1 MSNTTMDVKRDLEAA
16 PVKVGPL
23 PDGSFEPVLTDKD
36 LEKCGRRWKMAVHG
50 FNYETQLAPSVVFA
64 EADALRKI
72 YADDEEGYKR
82 SLENA
87 GRYFNATPPVSGL
100 LLGAA
105 LAIEDKR
112 HNQGL
117 DAVQDLKVGLM
128 GSLSGIGDSILWTLI
143 PTVFGS
149 IAAYMAQ
156 DGNPVGIFLWLAV
169 GLVIFWWSL
178 NNWKTGYKFG
188 TSLITS
194 LADKIPVF
202 TEAMSI
208 LGLTVVGALI
218 PSVVKI
224 NVGLTFAMGE
234 VSLGLQEGILDKI
247 MLGLLPCAATALVYL
262 LIKKKVNLI
271 AIIVGIIVLSM
282 VLAAFGI
289 LV

>member
-1 MSNTTMDVKRDLEAA
+1 MSNETNTNTAEQ
-16 PVKVGPL
+16 L
-23 PDGSFEPVLTDKD
+23 PDGSYTPVLTDKD
-36 LEKCGRRWKMAVHG
+36 LEKCGRRWKMAVNG
-50 FNYETQLAPSVVFA
+50 FNYETQLAPSVIFA
-64 EADALRKI
+64 EADALKKI
-72 YADDEEGYKR
+72 YGDDEEGYKK

-100 LLGAA
+100 LLGAG
-105 LAIEDKR
+105 LAIEDKW

-117 DAVQDLKVGLM
+117 DAVNDLKVGLM

-143 PTVFGS
+143 PTIMGS

-156 DGNPVGIFLWLAV
+156 DGNPVGMFLWLAV

-178 NNWKTGYKFG
+178 NNWKTGYKYG
-188 TSLITS
+188 TSIITG

-218 PSVVKI
+218 PTVVKLKL
-224 NVGLTFAMGE
+224 GLTFSMGE
-234 VSLGLQEGILDKI
+234 VSFGIQEGVLDKI
-247 MLGLLPCAATALVYL
+247 MIGLLPCLATFIVYT

-271 AIIVGIIVLSM
+271 AIIVGIIAVCM
-282 VLAAFGI
+282 VCSAFGI
-289 LV
+289 LA

>member
-1 MSNTTMDVKRDLEAA
+1 
-16 PVKVGPL
+16 
-23 PDGSFEPVLTDKD
+23 
-36 LEKCGRRWKMAVHG
+36 
-50 FNYETQLAPSVVFA
+50 
-64 EADALRKI
+64 
-72 YADDEEGYKR
+72 
-82 SLENA
+82 
-87 GRYFNATPPVSGL
+87 
-100 LLGAA
+100 
-105 LAIEDKR
+105 
-112 HNQGL
+112 
-117 DAVQDLKVGLM
+117 
-128 GSLSGIGDSILWTLI
+128 
-143 PTVFGS
+143 
-149 IAAYMAQ
+149 MAQ
-156 DGNPVGIFLWLAV
+156 DGNPVGVFLWLAV

>member
-1 MSNTTMDVKRDLEAA
+1 MSNETLSSQTE
-16 PVKVGPL
+16 PEIKVGPN
-23 PDGSFEPVLTDKD
+23 PDGSFDPVLTDKD
-36 LEKCGRRWKMAVHG
+36 FEKCGRRWKMAVMG
-50 FNYETQLAPSVVFA
+50 FNYETQLAPSVIFA

-87 GRYFNATPPVSGL
+87 GRYFNVTPPVGGL

-105 LAIEDKR
+105 LAIEDKQ

-117 DAVQDLKVGLM
+117 EAVNDLKVGLM
-128 GSLSGIGDSILWTLI
+128 GSMSGIGDSILWTLV
-143 PTVFGS
+143 PTVMGS

-156 DGNPVGIFLWLAV
+156 EGNPVGIFLWLAV

-188 TSLITS
+188 TSLITT

-202 TEAMSI
+202 TEAMSV

-218 PSVVKI
+218 PSVVSI
-224 NVGLTFAMGE
+224 TVGLTFTMGD
-234 VSLGLQEGILDKI
+234 VTLNFQEGILDMI
-247 MLGLLPCAATALVYL
+247 MLGIMPVLATWIVYV
-262 LIKKKVNLI
+262 LIKRRVNLI
-271 AIIVGIIVLSM
+271 AIIVAIIVISM
-282 VLAAFGI
+282 VCSAFGI

>member
-1 MSNTTMDVKRDLEAA
+1 MSNETLSSQTE
-16 PVKVGPL
+16 PEIKVGPN
-23 PDGSFEPVLTDKD
+23 PDGSFDPVLTDKD
-36 LEKCGRRWKMAVHG
+36 LEKCGRRWKMAVMG

-87 GRYFNATPPVSGL
+87 GRYFNVTPPVGGL

-105 LAIEDKR
+105 LAIEDKQ

-117 DAVQDLKVGLM
+117 EAVNDLKVGLM
-128 GSLSGIGDSILWTLI
+128 GSMSGIGDSILWTLV
-143 PTVFGS
+143 PTVMGS

-156 DGNPVGIFLWLAV
+156 EGNPVGIFLWLAV

-188 TSLITS
+188 TSLITT

-202 TEAMSI
+202 TEAMSV

-218 PSVVKI
+218 PSVVSI
-224 NVGLTFAMGE
+224 TVGLTFTMGD
-234 VSLGLQEGILDKI
+234 VTLNFQEGILDMI
-247 MLGLLPCAATALVYL
+247 MLGIMPVLATWIVYA
-262 LIKKKVNLI
+262 LIKRRVNLI
-271 AIIVGIIVLSM
+271 AIIVAIIVISM
-282 VLAAFGI
+282 VCSAFGI

>member
-1 MSNTTMDVKRDLEAA
+1 MSSEMNQQVEGMNI
-16 PVKVGPL
+16 PVEKGPL
-23 PDGSFEPVLTDKD
+23 PDGSFEPVLTNKD

-50 FNYETQLAPSVVFA
+50 FNYETQLAPSLVFA
-64 EADALRKI
+64 EADALKKI
-72 YADDEEGYKR
+72 YGDDEDGYKR

-87 GRYFNATPPVSGL
+87 GRYFNVTPPVGGL

-105 LAIEDKR
+105 LAVEDKW

-117 DAVQDLKVGLM
+117 NAVQDLKVGLM
-128 GSLSGIGDSILWTLI
+128 GSLSGIGDSILWTLV
-143 PTVFGS
+143 PTIMGS

-169 GLVIFWWSL
+169 GLGIFFWSL
-178 NNWKTGYKFG
+178 NNWKTGYRLG
-188 TSLITS
+188 TSVITT

-224 NVGLTFAMGE
+224 NLALTFALGD
-234 VSLGLQEGILDKI
+234 VSLGLQEAVLDKI
-247 MLGLLPCAATALVYL
+247 MLGLLPCLATFAVYL
-262 LIKKKVNLI
+262 LIKKKANLI
-271 AIIVGIIVLSM
+271 AIIVGIIAVSM
-282 VLAAFGI
+282 VCSAFGI
-289 LV
+289 LA

>member
-1 MSNTTMDVKRDLEAA
+1 MNKEVEMKEVVKQ
-16 PVKVGPL
+16 GPL
-23 PDGSFEPVLTDKD
+23 ADGSYEPVLTDKD

-50 FNYETQLAPSVVFA
+50 FNYETQLAPSVLFA

-72 YADDEEGYKR
+72 YADDEEGYKK
-82 SLENA
+82 SLKNA
-87 GRYFNATPPVSGL
+87 GRYFNATPPVAGL

-105 LAIEDKR
+105 LAIEDKQ
-112 HNQGL
+112 HAQGL

-143 PTVFGS
+143 PTVMGS

-156 DGNPVGIFLWLAV
+156 DGNPVGILLYLAV
-169 GLVIFWWSL
+169 GLLVFVWSI

-188 TSLITS
+188 TSLITT

-218 PSVVKI
+218 PTVVKI
-224 NVGLTFAMGE
+224 NIGMTFAMGD
-234 VSLGLQEGILDKI
+234 VSLGLQEAVLDKI
-247 MLGLLPCAATALVYL
+247 MLGLMPCLVTALIYL
-262 LIKKKVNLI
+262 LVKKKVNLI
-271 AIIVGIIVLSM
+271 VIIVGIIVVSM
-282 VLAAFGI
+282 VCTAFGI
-289 LV
+289 LA

>member
-1 MSNTTMDVKRDLEAA
+1 MSSEITHTDEPIMT
-16 PVKVGPL
+16 GPL

-50 FNYETQLAPSVVFA
+50 FNYETQLAPSLIFA

-72 YADDEEGYKR
+72 YGEDEEGYKR

-87 GRYFNATPPVSGL
+87 GRYFNVTPPVGGL

-105 LAIEDKR
+105 LAIEDKW

-117 DAVQDLKVGLM
+117 AAVQDLKVGLM
-128 GSLSGIGDSILWTLI
+128 GSLSGIGDSLLWTLV
-143 PTVFGS
+143 PTIMGS

-169 GLVIFWWSL
+169 GLAIFWWSI

-188 TSLITS
+188 TAIITT
-194 LADKIPVF
+194 LADKIPAF
-202 TEAMSI
+202 TGAMSV
-208 LGLTVVGALI
+208 LGITVVGALI
-218 PSVVKI
+218 PSVVSI
-224 NVGLTFAMGE
+224 NMGLTFTMGD
-234 VSLGLQEGILDKI
+234 VSFSLQEGVLDVI
-247 MLGLLPCAATALVYL
+247 MVGLLPCLATWVVYA
-262 LIKKKVNLI
+262 LIKRKANII

-282 VLAAFGI
+282 VCSAFGI
-289 LV
+289 LA

>member
-1 MSNTTMDVKRDLEAA
+1 MSNENEIKATEAA
-16 PVKVGPL
+16 EIKRGPL

-50 FNYETQLAPSVVFA
+50 FNYETQLAPSLIFA

-87 GRYFNATPPVSGL
+87 GRYFNVTPPVGGL
-100 LLGAA
+100 LLGAS
-105 LAIEDKR
+105 LAIEDKW

-128 GSLSGIGDSILWTLI
+128 GSLSGIGDSILWTLV
-143 PTVFGS
+143 PTIMGS

-156 DGNPVGIFLWLAV
+156 DGNPVGVFLWLAV
-169 GLVIFWWSL
+169 GLCIFWWSL

-188 TSLITS
+188 TAIITT

-224 NVGLTFAMGE
+224 KMGLTFTMGD
-234 VSLGLQEGILDKI
+234 VTLGLQEGILDKI
-247 MLGLLPCAATALVYL
+247 MIGILPCLATWLVYT

-271 AIIVGIIVLSM
+271 AIIVGIIVVCMFCS
-282 VLAAFGI
+282 AFGI
-289 LV
+289 LA

>member
-1 MSNTTMDVKRDLEAA
+1 MSNETLSSQTE
-16 PVKVGPL
+16 PEIKVGPN
-23 PDGSFEPVLTDKD
+23 PDGSFDPVLTDKD
-36 LEKCGRRWKMAVHG
+36 LEKCGRRWKMAVMG
-50 FNYETQLAPSVVFA
+50 FNYETQLAPSVIFA

-87 GRYFNATPPVSGL
+87 GRYFNVTPPVGGL

-105 LAIEDKR
+105 LAIEDKQ

-117 DAVQDLKVGLM
+117 EAVNDLKVGLM
-128 GSLSGIGDSILWTLI
+128 GSMSGIGDSILWTLV
-143 PTVFGS
+143 PTVMGS
-149 IAAYMAQ
+149 IAAYMVQ
-156 DGNPVGIFLWLAV
+156 EGNPVGIFLWLAV

-188 TSLITS
+188 TSLITT

-202 TEAMSI
+202 TEAMSV

-218 PSVVKI
+218 PSVVSI
-224 NVGLTFAMGE
+224 TVGLTFTMGD
-234 VSLGLQEGILDKI
+234 VTLNFQEGILDMI
-247 MLGLLPCAATALVYL
+247 MLGIMPVLATWIVYV
-262 LIKKKVNLI
+262 LIKRRVNLI
-271 AIIVGIIVLSM
+271 AIIVAIIVISM
-282 VLAAFGI
+282 VCSAFGI

>member
-1 MSNTTMDVKRDLEAA
+1 MSNETLSSQTE
-16 PVKVGPL
+16 PEIKVGPN
-23 PDGSFEPVLTDKD
+23 PDGSFDPVLTDKD
-36 LEKCGRRWKMAVHG
+36 LEKCGRRWKMAVMG
-50 FNYETQLAPSVVFA
+50 FNYETQLAPSVIFA

-87 GRYFNATPPVSGL
+87 GRYFNVTPPVGGL

-105 LAIEDKR
+105 LAIEDKQ

-117 DAVQDLKVGLM
+117 EAVNDLKVGLM
-128 GSLSGIGDSILWTLI
+128 GSMSGIGDSILWTLV
-143 PTVFGS
+143 PTVMGS

-156 DGNPVGIFLWLAV
+156 EGNPVGIFLWLAV

-188 TSLITS
+188 TSLITT

-202 TEAMSI
+202 TEAMSV

-218 PSVVKI
+218 PSVVSI
-224 NVGLTFAMGE
+224 TVGLTFT
-234 VSLGLQEGILDKI
+234 LGDVTLNFQEGILDMI
-247 MLGLLPCAATALVYL
+247 MLGIMPVLATWIVYV
-262 LIKKKVNLI
+262 LIKRRVNLI
-271 AIIVGIIVLSM
+271 AIIVAIIVISM
-282 VLAAFGI
+282 VCSAFGI

>member
-1 MSNTTMDVKRDLEAA
+1 MSNTTMDVKQDLEDA

-23 PDGSFEPVLTDKD
+23 SDGSFEPVLTDKD

-105 LAIEDKR
+105 LAIEDKQ

-169 GLVIFWWSL
+169 G
-178 NNWKTGYKFG
+178 KFG

>member
-1 MSNTTMDVKRDLEAA
+1 MSNETTKTAEQ
-16 PVKVGPL
+16 L
-23 PDGSFEPVLTDKD
+23 PDGSYTPVLTNKD

-50 FNYETQLAPSVVFA
+50 FNYETQLAPSVIFA

-72 YADDEEGYKR
+72 YADDEEGYKK
-82 SLENA
+82 SLENT

-100 LLGAA
+100 LLGAG
-105 LAIEDKR
+105 LAIEDKW
-112 HNQGL
+112 HNDGL

-143 PTVFGS
+143 PTVMGS

-156 DGNPVGIFLWLAV
+156 EGNPVGIFLWLAV
-169 GLVIFWWSL
+169 GLAIFVWSL
-178 NNWKTGYKFG
+178 NNWKTGYKYG
-188 TSLITS
+188 TSIITT

-218 PSVVKI
+218 PTVVKL
-224 NVGLTFAMGE
+224 NLGLTFNMGE
-234 VSLGLQEGILDKI
+234 VSFGIQEGVLDKI
-247 MLGLLPCAATALVYL
+247 MVGLLPCLATFIVYK

-271 AIIVGIIVLSM
+271 AIICGIIVFCM
-282 VLAAFGI
+282 VCSAFGI
-289 LV
+289 LA

>member
-1 MSNTTMDVKRDLEAA
+1 MSSETTHTDEPIMT
-16 PVKVGPL
+16 GPL

-50 FNYETQLAPSVVFA
+50 FNYETQLAPSLIFA

-72 YADDEEGYKR
+72 YGEDEEGYKR

-87 GRYFNATPPVSGL
+87 GRYFNVTPPVGGL

-105 LAIEDKR
+105 LAIEDKW

-117 DAVQDLKVGLM
+117 AAVQDLKVGLM
-128 GSLSGIGDSILWTLI
+128 GSLSGIGDSLLWTLV
-143 PTVFGS
+143 PTIMGS

-169 GLVIFWWSL
+169 GLAIFWWSI

-188 TSLITS
+188 TAIITT
-194 LADKIPVF
+194 LADKIPTF
-202 TEAMSI
+202 TGAMSV
-208 LGLTVVGALI
+208 LGITVVGALI
-218 PSVVKI
+218 PSVVSI
-224 NVGLTFAMGE
+224 NMGLTFTMGD
-234 VSLGLQEGILDKI
+234 VSFSLQEGVLDVI
-247 MLGLLPCAATALVYL
+247 MVGLLPCLATWVVYA
-262 LIKKKVNLI
+262 LIKRKVNII

-282 VLAAFGI
+282 VCSAFGI
-289 LV
+289 LA

>member
-1 MSNTTMDVKRDLEAA
+1 MSNETLSSQTE
-16 PVKVGPL
+16 PEIKVGPN
-23 PDGSFEPVLTDKD
+23 PDGSFDPVLTDKD
-36 LEKCGRRWKMAVHG
+36 LEKCGRRWKMAVMG
-50 FNYETQLAPSVVFA
+50 FNYETQLAPSVIFA

-87 GRYFNATPPVSGL
+87 GRYFNVTPPVGGL

-105 LAIEDKR
+105 LAIEDKQ

-117 DAVQDLKVGLM
+117 EAVNDLKVGLM
-128 GSLSGIGDSILWTLI
+128 GSMSGIGDSILWTLV
-143 PTVFGS
+143 PTVMGS

-156 DGNPVGIFLWLAV
+156 EGNPVGIFLWLAV

-188 TSLITS
+188 TSLITT

-202 TEAMSI
+202 TEAMSV

-218 PSVVKI
+218 PSVVSI
-224 NVGLTFAMGE
+224 TVGLTFTMGD
-234 VSLGLQEGILDKI
+234 VTLNFQEGILDMI
-247 MLGLLPCAATALVYL
+247 MLGIMPVLATWIVYV
-262 LIKKKVNLI
+262 LIKRRVNLI
-271 AIIVGIIVLSM
+271 AIIVAIIVISM
-282 VLAAFGI
+282 VCSAFGI

>member
-1 MSNTTMDVKRDLEAA
+1 MSNETLSSQTE
-16 PVKVGPL
+16 PVIKVGPN
-23 PDGSFEPVLTDKD
+23 PDGSFDPVLTDKD
-36 LEKCGRRWKMAVHG
+36 LEKCGRRWKMAVMG
-50 FNYETQLAPSVVFA
+50 FNYETQLAPSVIFA

-87 GRYFNATPPVSGL
+87 GRYFNVTPPVGGL

-105 LAIEDKR
+105 LAIEDKQ

-117 DAVQDLKVGLM
+117 EAVNDLKVGLM
-128 GSLSGIGDSILWTLI
+128 GSMSGIGDSILWTLV
-143 PTVFGS
+143 PTVMGS

-156 DGNPVGIFLWLAV
+156 EGNPVGIFLWLAV

-188 TSLITS
+188 TSLITT

-202 TEAMSI
+202 TEAMSV

-218 PSVVKI
+218 PSVVSI
-224 NVGLTFAMGE
+224 TVGLTFTMGD
-234 VSLGLQEGILDKI
+234 VTLNFQEGILDMI
-247 MLGLLPCAATALVYL
+247 MLGIMPVLATWIVYV
-262 LIKKKVNLI
+262 LIKRRVNLI
-271 AIIVGIIVLSM
+271 AIIVAIIVISM
-282 VLAAFGI
+282 VCSAFGI

>member
-1 MSNTTMDVKRDLEAA
+1 MSNETLSSQTE
-16 PVKVGPL
+16 PEIKVGPN
-23 PDGSFEPVLTDKD
+23 PDGSFDPVLTDKD
-36 LEKCGRRWKMAVHG
+36 LEKCGRRWKMAVMG
-50 FNYETQLAPSVVFA
+50 FNYETQLAPSVIFA

-87 GRYFNATPPVSGL
+87 GRYFNVTPPVGGL

-105 LAIEDKR
+105 LAIEDKQ

-117 DAVQDLKVGLM
+117 EAVNDLKVGLM
-128 GSLSGIGDSILWTLI
+128 GSMSGIGDSILWTLV
-143 PTVFGS
+143 PTVMGS

-156 DGNPVGIFLWLAV
+156 EGNPVGMFLWLAV

-188 TSLITS
+188 TSLITT

-202 TEAMSI
+202 TEAMSV

-218 PSVVKI
+218 PSVVSI
-224 NVGLTFAMGE
+224 TVGLTFTMGD
-234 VSLGLQEGILDKI
+234 VTLNFQEGILDMI
-247 MLGLLPCAATALVYL
+247 MLGIMPVLATWIVYV
-262 LIKKKVNLI
+262 LIKRRVNLI
-271 AIIVGIIVLSM
+271 AIIVAIIVISM
-282 VLAAFGI
+282 VCSAFGI